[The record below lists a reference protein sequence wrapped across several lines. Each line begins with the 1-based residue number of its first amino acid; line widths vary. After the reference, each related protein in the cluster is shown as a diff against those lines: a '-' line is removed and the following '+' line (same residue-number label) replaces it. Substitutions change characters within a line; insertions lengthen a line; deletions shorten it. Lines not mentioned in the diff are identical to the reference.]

1 MDLGLAINGGLLL
14 GLIGLGLFYWR
25 SHQFAQATERM
36 LRSEIDSLKQTQINL
51 EQKLETTTSD
61 WQTSQRE
68 KAALEV
74 QLEEFKQQCVRLR
87 SQLETQST
95 QSQQDT
101 ELNAFEQIQSLLTQY
116 PSVRR
121 MTEAKPELPARNLIG
136 MFTSLDNLVRFWGY
150 QAIGQP
156 WEQVEFDPQFHQG
169 DVTDLELG
177 ESVYV
182 RFIGYRSGDRIL
194 VPAKVSRTLPA
205 GVIS

>member
-1 MDLGLAINGGLLL
+1 MDLGIVGLSLSL
-14 GLIGLGLFYWR
+14 VGLSGFYWR
-25 SHQFAQATERM
+25 STQSAQATEAM
-36 LRSEIDSLKQTQINL
+36 LRLNIDELQQTKSDL
-51 EQKLETTTSD
+51 EQKLDTAISD

-74 QLEEFKQQCVRLR
+74 QIEEFKQQCARLR

-95 QSQQDT
+95 QTQEDS
-101 ELNAFEQIQSLLTQY
+101 EIKAFEQIQSLLTQY

-121 MTEAKPELPARNLIG
+121 MTETKPDLPARNLIG
-136 MFTSLDNLVRFWGY
+136 MFTALDNLMKFWGY

-156 WEQVEFDPQFHQG
+156 WEQVKFDPQLHQG
-169 DVTDLELG
+169 DVADLVLG

-182 RFIGYRSGDRIL
+182 RFVGYRSRDRIL

-205 GVIS
+205 GATS

>member
-1 MDLGLAINGGLLL
+1 MDLGVVGLSLS
-14 GLIGLGLFYWR
+14 LIGLSGFYWR
-25 SHQFAQATERM
+25 STKAAQATEAI
-36 LRSEIDSLKQTQINL
+36 LRSNIDKLNQTQSEL

-74 QLEEFKQQCVRLR
+74 QIEEFKQQCARLR

-95 QSQQDT
+95 QTQQDS
-101 ELNAFEQIQSLLTQY
+101 EIKAFEQIQSLLTQY

-121 MTEAKPELPARNLIG
+121 MAETKPDLPARNLIG
-136 MFTSLDNLVRFWGY
+136 MVTALDNLIKFWGY
-150 QAIGQP
+150 QSIGKP
-156 WEQVEFDPQFHQG
+156 WEQVEFDPQLHQG
-169 DVTDLELG
+169 DVGDLEPG

-182 RFIGYRSGDRIL
+182 RFVGYRSDDRIL

-205 GVIS
+205 GATP

>member
-1 MDLGLAINGGLLL
+1 MDLGVVGLSLSL
-14 GLIGLGLFYWR
+14 VGLGGFYWR
-25 SHQFAQATERM
+25 SHKSAQAKELTLQTEIVM
-36 LRSEIDSLKQTQINL
+36 LMEAQAELQWDL
-51 EQKLETTTSD
+51 EETTSN

-74 QLEEFKQQCVRLR
+74 QVEEFKQQCARLR

-95 QSQQDT
+95 QTQQDS
-101 ELNAFEQIQSLLTQY
+101 EIKAFEQIQSLLTQY

-121 MTEAKPELPARNLIG
+121 MAETKPELPARNLIG
-136 MFTSLDNLVRFWGY
+136 MFTALDNLMKFWGY

-156 WEQVEFDPQFHQG
+156 WAQVEFDPQLHQG
-169 DVTDLELG
+169 DVADLAPG

-182 RFIGYRSGDRIL
+182 RFVGYRNHDRIL

-205 GVIS
+205 GAIS